1 MLAFKGEVAMRSV
14 LNSSLSLRKRTPRL
28 RVGFTLIEL
37 MVVIVIIAILIG
49 LLVPAVMGVRK
60 TARDVEVRTD
70 ISKLEDAIAKFKVTY
85 GTEPP
90 SQLTL
95 YAVPADWE
103 LTAVS
108 RRHKGL
114 IKQLWPQFNFA
125 TCGGL
130 STGASFIGPWPATQT
145 TLDLSGSECLVF
157 FLGGLVSPTSGAFS
171 GFSKDPQYP
180 FGAGTTRE
188 GPFFEFNG
196 SVILPLGTAGDV
208 AWNGRL
214 TDKDGDWFPEY
225 RDTLPQQQSPYLYFN
240 GTNGYRTDFPTS
252 PWHNTDNYNTAVPAI
267 SINNAYYS
275 SLNLMTAPAMSAP
288 HKPKG
293 IQIISPGADG
303 QYGIGGLFNPAMP
316 SALSDNYDRDNIT
329 NFHSGRLGG

>member
-1 MLAFKGEVAMRSV
+1 MRSV
-14 LNSSLSLRKRTPRL
+14 MNSSLSVRKRTSRS

-49 LLVPAVMGVRK
+49 LLLPAVMSVRR
-60 TARDVEVRTD
+60 TARDVEVRSD
-70 ISKLEDAIAKFKVTY
+70 IAKLEDAIAKFKVTF

-95 YAVPADWE
+95 YPAPAGWE
-103 LTAVS
+103 LSAFS

-114 IKQLWPQFNFA
+114 IKQIWPQFDFA

-130 STGASFIGPWPATQT
+130 SNGTSFFSPKLAAQAQ
-145 TLDLSGSECLVF
+145 LDLSGSECLVF
-157 FLGGLVSPTSGAFS
+157 FLGGLVSPSSGAFS

-196 SVILPLGTAGDV
+196 ASITTVTTAGDN

-225 RDTLPQQQSPYLYFN
+225 RDPLTQQQNPYLYFN
-240 GTNGYRTDFPTS
+240 GTNGYRTDFPVS
-252 PWHNTDNYNTAVPAI
+252 PWHNTDNYNTAVPAM

-275 SLNLMTAPAMSAP
+275 GFVPAAAPAMSAP

-293 IQIISPGADG
+293 IQIISPGADTE
-303 QYGIGGLFNPAMP
+303 YGIGGLFNPAMP
-316 SALSDNYDRDNIT
+316 SSLSNGYDRDNIT

>member
-1 MLAFKGEVAMRSV
+1 MRSG
-14 LNSSLSLRKRTPRL
+14 LNSSLSLRKRTSRL

-37 MVVIVIIAILIG
+37 MVVIVIIAMLIG
-49 LLVPAVMGVRK
+49 LLVPAIMSARSK
-60 TARDVEVRTD
+60 ARDVEVRTD
-70 ISKLEDAIAKFKVTY
+70 IGKLEDAIAKFKVTY

-95 YAVPADWE
+95 YPAPAGWE
-103 LTAVS
+103 LSPFS

-114 IKQLWPQFNFA
+114 IKQIWPQFDFA

-130 STGASFIGPWPATQT
+130 SNGTNFSSPKLAAQT

-157 FLGGLVSPTSGAFS
+157 FLGGLVSPASGAFS

-180 FGAGTTRE
+180 FGPGTTRE
-188 GPFFEFNG
+188 GPFFEFKG
-196 SVILPLGTAGDV
+196 AAITSATTADDN
-208 AWNGRL
+208 AWSGGRL

-225 RDTLPQQQSPYLYFN
+225 RDTLPQQQNPYLYFN
-240 GTNGYRTDFPTS
+240 GVNGYRTDYPTS
-252 PWHNTDNYNTAVPAI
+252 PWHNFDNYVPAVSAM

-275 SLNLMTAPAMSAP
+275 GLNLMAAPAMSAP
-288 HKPKG
+288 YKPKG
-293 IQIISPGADG
+293 IQIISPGADSL
-303 QYGIGGLFNPAMP
+303 YGTGGVFNPATP
-316 SALSDNYDRDNIT
+316 GTLSQADRDNIT

>member
-1 MLAFKGEVAMRSV
+1 MRSV
-14 LNSSLSLRKRTPRL
+14 LNTSLSLRKRMLRSHA

-49 LLVPAVMGVRK
+49 LLVPAVMSVRR

-70 ISKLEDAIAKFKVTY
+70 IAKLEDAIAKFKVTY

-95 YAVPADWE
+95 YPAPAGWE
-103 LTAVS
+103 LSAVS

-114 IKQLWPQFNFA
+114 IKQLWPQFDFA
-125 TCGGL
+125 FCGGL
-130 STGASFIGPWPATQT
+130 SDGTSFISPKLAAQPTV
-145 TLDLSGSECLVF
+145 DLSGSECLVF
-157 FLGGLVSPTSGAFS
+157 FLGGLVSGSSGAFS

-196 SVILPLGTAGDV
+196 SSITAATTAGDG

-225 RDTLPQQQSPYLYFN
+225 RDPLTQQQNPYLYFN

-252 PWHNTDNYNTAVPAI
+252 PWHNTDNYGGPAAM

-275 SLNLMTAPAMSAP
+275 GLNLTAAPAMSAP

-293 IQIISPGADG
+293 IQIISPGADS

-316 SALSDNYDRDNIT
+316 SSLSNDSDRDNIT